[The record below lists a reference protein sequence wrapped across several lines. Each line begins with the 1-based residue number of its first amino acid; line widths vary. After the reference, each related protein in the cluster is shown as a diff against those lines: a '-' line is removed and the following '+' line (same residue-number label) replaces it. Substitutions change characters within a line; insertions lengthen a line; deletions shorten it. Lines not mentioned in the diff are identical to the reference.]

1 MRYSPTI
8 FSKLV
13 EPLDRRR
20 FDAIVRR
27 CGADAYDKS
36 FFSWNHLLALVFAQL
51 SDLGSLRALE
61 AGWNANSQHH

>member
-27 CGADAYDKS
+27 CGADFYDKS
-36 FFSWNHLLALVFAQL
+36 FFS
-51 SDLGSLRALE
+51 
-61 AGWNANSQHH
+61 